1 MAGHAELASQFIYL
15 STIETTGVWR
25 QIMRL
30 IGPRSSACFCGL
42 LLWLFPAVAHGQRAY
57 VLPQIKVPHPYYF
70 REMYLPQATSG
81 PSALAWSPDGT
92 EIIYSMQGTLWRQ
105 KVGTTTA
112 LQLSDGPGYDYQPD
126 WSPDGRRVVFVR
138 YDGKTMS
145 LRLLDL
151 TNGQDSALV
160 ENGAV
165 NVEPRWSPDGT
176 QIVYVSTLF
185 EGRWHIYLADRS
197 ARPPVRLTDRH
208 DSTLPRYYY
217 SVYDH
222 YLSPA
227 WSPDGKELLVVSNQ
241 GHIWGTGALWRMK
254 ADSGAELSL
263 VHDEETNWRTHPDW
277 ARDGRIV
284 YASYQGRQW
293 HQLWIMPATGLNPFQ
308 LTFGEFDAVNPR
320 WSPNGT
326 KIGFIGNEEGN
337 TSLRFVTVPGGRIDT
352 LVIKERRFLQP
363 HTLLSLIVVDA
374 ATGKPTPARV
384 SLLGANGRSW
394 VPDDAWRHADD
405 SSDPRTQQMEYG
417 YFHTT
422 GTARISLPAGHY
434 QYEISRGPEYVP
446 ARGTIEIGTSPRLL
460 SIRLRRLT
468 NLPALGW
475 YGGDLH
481 VHMNY
486 GGWYHNTAGHLALQA
501 KAEDLHVVED
511 LIVNKEGRVPD
522 IELFTG
528 KPDKVSDPETL
539 ILHDQEYHTSY
550 WGHTGL
556 LGLRHNIILPGY
568 AGYTHTA
575 ASSLWP
581 TNAEVHDQARA
592 QGGITGYVHP
602 FDGPIDPADTTVALK
617 DEFPA
622 DLALGKID
630 YFEALGFVDDYMA
643 NAVIWYKALN
653 CGFKLPAGAGTDAM
667 ANYASMRGPVGMD
680 RVYVKA
686 GPGGLDRDR
695 FYAGLT
701 AGRTFATNGP
711 LLDFALNGQP
721 IGSDV
726 KVDAST
732 RSVVARVSLT
742 SYVPVERLEIVGN
755 GKVVATFPLTGSRM
769 RFRGTVVLPVTGSGW
784 YLVRA
789 IGDSVRF
796 PVLDVYPYGTTS
808 PIYLFVGGQLI
819 RSKADAAFFRDWI
832 DRLIEG
838 VKRYP
843 EFNSEIERDKVQVQL
858 TVARKVFADRAE

>member
-1 MAGHAELASQFIYL
+1 M
-15 STIETTGVWR
+15 
-25 QIMRL
+25 
-30 IGPRSSACFCGL
+30 PRV
-42 LLWLFPAVAHGQRAY
+42 VAAQRAY
-57 VLPQIKVPHPYYF
+57 VLPQIRVPHPYYF

-92 EIIYSMQGTLWRQ
+92 GIIYSMQGNLWRQ
-105 KVGTTTA
+105 TVGSTTA
-112 LQLSDGPGYDYQPD
+112 IQLTDGSGYDYQPD
-126 WSPDGRRVVFVR
+126 WSPDGMRVVFVR

-151 TNGQDSALV
+151 TNGRDSALV

-165 NVEPRWSPDGT
+165 NVEPRWSPDGK

-185 EGRWHIYLADRS
+185 EGRWHIYLTDLS
-197 ARPPVRLTDRH
+197 ARPPVRLSADH
-208 DSTLPRYYY
+208 DSGLPRYYY
-217 SVYDH
+217 SRYDH
-222 YLSPA
+222 YLSPV
-227 WSPDGKELLVVSNQ
+227 WSPDGKELLVVSNR

-254 ADSGAELSL
+254 ADSGAELTL
-263 VHDEETNWRTHPDW
+263 VHDEETNWRTRPDW

-293 HQLWIMPATGLNPFQ
+293 HQLWLMPASGLNPFQ
-308 LTFGEFDAVNPR
+308 LTFGDFDAVNPR
-320 WSPNGT
+320 WAPDGT
-326 KIGFIGNEEGN
+326 RIGYIANEGGN
-337 TSLRFVTVPGGRIDT
+337 TSLRIVTVPGGRIDT
-352 LVIKERRFLQP
+352 MVATERRYLRHHSP
-363 HTLLSLIVVDA
+363 LTLTVLDA
-374 ATGKPTPARV
+374 VTGKPTPARV
-384 SLLGANGRSW
+384 SLLGSDGRSW

-405 SSDPRTQQMEYG
+405 SADPSQQQMEYG
-417 YFHTT
+417 YFHST

-434 QYEISRGPEYVP
+434 HYEISRGPEYIP
-446 ARGTIEIGTSPRLL
+446 ARGTVEIGASAKPL
-460 SIRLRRLT
+460 SIRLRHLT

-475 YGGDLH
+475 YSGDLH

-511 LIVNKEGRVPD
+511 LIVNKEGRMPD

-528 KPDKVSDPETL
+528 KPDKVSDAETL

-556 LGLRHNIILPGY
+556 LGLGNNIILPGY
-568 AGYTHTA
+568 AGYTQTA

-643 NAVIWYKALN
+643 TAAIWYRALN
-653 CGFKLPAGAGTDAM
+653 CGFRLPAGGGTDAM

-686 GPGGLDRDR
+686 GPGGLTRSR

-721 IGSDV
+721 IGSDI
-726 KVDAST
+726 KVGAST
-732 RSVVARVSLT
+732 GSVVARVSLT

-755 GKVVATFPLTGSRM
+755 GKVVATLPLAGSRM
-769 RFRGTVVLPVTGSGW
+769 RFSGTVTLPISGSGW

-796 PVLDVYPYGTTS
+796 PVLDVYPYATTS
-808 PIYLFVGGQLI
+808 PIYLTVGGQPI

-843 EFNSEIERDKVQVQL
+843 EFNSEVERDKVQAQL
-858 TVARKVFADRAE
+858 TAARKVFEER